1 MVRESDAVENARR
14 ALGAQLAA
22 CRHAAGYSQAGLAEV
37 VGYSRSTVANV
48 ETGRQHV
55 PLGFWKSADEAVHAE
70 GALVRVNDE
79 VEAAVKGSAAK
90 PLAACAHSFSP
101 CPKTAGPAPPGSWRT
116 LPETPWRRRVMGM
129 AGWT

>member
-1 MVRESDAVENARR
+1 MRESDAVEYARR

-22 CRHAAGYSQAGLAEV
+22 CRRAAGYSQAGLAEV

-90 PLAACAHSFSP
+90 PLAACAHSALSEDGGAG
-101 CPKTAGPAPPGSWRT
+101 TAGQLAHTPGDAV
-116 LPETPWRRRVMGM
+116 EARRVMGM